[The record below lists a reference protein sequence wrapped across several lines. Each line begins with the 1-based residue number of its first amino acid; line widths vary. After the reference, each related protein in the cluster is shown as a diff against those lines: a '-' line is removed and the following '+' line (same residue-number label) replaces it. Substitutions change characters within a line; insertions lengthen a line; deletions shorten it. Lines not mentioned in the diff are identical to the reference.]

1 MITSTIVVVCNESE
15 LRKLQIK
22 SFRTRKEAIER
33 INETRLRLSLQPE
46 RVHDPEDPNADRD
59 GTVWIIS
66 VLLQED
72 ADKLYVCTDGRIR

>member
-1 MITSTIVVVCNESE
+1 M
-15 LRKLQIK
+15 QIK

-33 INETRLRLSLQPE
+33 INEMQFWLRVRPE
-46 RVHDPEDPNADRD
+46 RVHDPEDPNADVD

-72 ADKLYVCTDGRIR
+72 ADKLYVCTDGCIR